1 MKVDKGAV
9 RLQIDNSIDGL
20 RAYLSA
26 VNIRN
31 KCKVARE
38 TAERQPRGSREA
50 AERQPRGSRETAE
63 GQQPTQPR
71 RRPHTAA
78 LQSPASLPRPSL
90 PSPQHP
96 LFLVLRFDSCV
107 GLLYDSSRAAD
118 PARPRQHHRQGW
130 LGLP

>member
-38 TAERQPRGSREA
+38 TAERQPRDSREAAERQPRGSREA
-50 AERQPRGSRETAE
+50 AERQPRGSREAAE
-63 GQQPTQPR
+63 RQPR
-71 RRPHTAA
+71 DSREAA
-78 LQSPASLPRPSL
+78 ER
-90 PSPQHP
+90 
-96 LFLVLRFDSCV
+96 
-107 GLLYDSSRAAD
+107 
-118 PARPRQHHRQGW
+118 
-130 LGLP
+130 